1 MTTQLSSMEFRY
13 ANNEEGKLEITEAI
27 VSLSGQD
34 QTGVD
39 YFNARATINK
49 ADLPDGANFM
59 GLTYTQIL
67 AIVSKKMTG
76 WLTVSDTTTTK

>member
-13 ANNEEGKLEITEAI
+13 ANNENGKLEITEAI

-39 YFNARATINK
+39 YFNARATIKK
-49 ADLPDGANFM
+49 ADLPEGSEFM

-67 AIVSKKMTG
+67 EIVSKKMTG
-76 WLTVSDTTTTK
+76 WLNTDTTTK